1 MTLLHD
7 SLDSILTLKIQVFVK
22 TLNDLQLT
30 LPVWTPRHQEQFLL
44 LARLCGSL
52 ALVSVLKIEQTISEK
67 NYKIFNS
74 HIHVFLS
81 HESDTRD
88 TGTSQRVAS
97 CRPAGLMANE
107 RRVCHELTNES
118 SGDTHPL

>member
-67 NYKIFNS
+67 ILDFYYTYVSFY
-74 HIHVFLS
+74 HM
-81 HESDTRD
+81 
-88 TGTSQRVAS
+88 SQTQET
-97 CRPAGLMANE
+97 PAPVREWPAAGQL
-107 RRVCHELTNES
+107 
-118 SGDTHPL
+118 G